1 VEKNV
6 VKRQNRRKIGVRRMK
21 VQEREDKENLIR

>member
-6 VKRQNRRKIGVRRMK
+6 VERQNKRKIGVRRMK
-21 VQEREDKENLIR
+21 VQEREDKENLTR